1 MDASS
6 MNLSGNKSV
15 LAIVLVAIVPSV
27 LLSAALAY
35 WVSQF

>member
-1 MDASS
+1 
-6 MNLSGNKSV
+6 MNLPGNKSG
-15 LAIVLVAIVPSV
+15 LAIVLIV